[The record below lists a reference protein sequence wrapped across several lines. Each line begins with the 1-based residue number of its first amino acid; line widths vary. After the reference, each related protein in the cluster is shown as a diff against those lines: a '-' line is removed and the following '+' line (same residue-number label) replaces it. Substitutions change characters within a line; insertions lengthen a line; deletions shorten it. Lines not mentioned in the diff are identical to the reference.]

1 MCLLSC
7 TSYRGWGMVGT
18 CLTLVSPSPSFTSSP
33 SLPHH
38 TCPTAYSPPYASL
51 PLSLSLYTHSLR
63 QKTNARHNP
72 TAKIALERW
81 RGDLEVQ
88 RHDIALEARVS
99 IAEKRGNGEH
109 LTCSDRVVE
118 DFKVAFRGEEGPF
131 LANAA
136 EAPFDL

>member
-1 MCLLSC
+1 MGYGWDVPYPRVALSF
-7 TSYRGWGMVGT
+7 
-18 CLTLVSPSPSFTSSP
+18 LHLF
-33 SLPHH
+33 SLP
-38 TCPTAYSPPYASL
+38 PTSHLPYRLLPASL

-81 RGDLEVQ
+81 RGDLEVE
-88 RHDIALEARVS
+88 RHDIALKARVS